1 MVRTNT
7 DIRGTIQVFRQ
18 KITRDQMLLKK
29 LFSKII
35 VCALGVILVLP
46 GASAATNIPSASGDI
61 GDHGAWTTPHNL
73 ESFTTDLS
81 QDIDFFQSD
90 FQNQLV
96 ENYVPVEA
104 KIGLAFINAMTYLGR
119 ILDSSL
125 VRFAT
130 IFIAIAFMFWMGFEA
145 YQMIIGAAEVRK
157 TIEGIVKKG
166 FTIAIWVFVI
176 EYGPAETFMLVAGPI
191 ITVGTYMSDL
201 ILNAVAQTA
210 GATLPDTCAAIRD
223 YAVAHISPDA
233 IIDANAAAD
242 IMCVPTRLSG
252 FFYTAVAAG
261 WKWML
266 AGIGH
271 SMFTFII
278 GVAFIIIFLI
288 NIWKFALMAL
298 GVIAD
303 LFLAI
308 FMLPF
313 TAIAET
319 VGKTSYTGIAGTIFN
334 GLLGLFK
341 TESLSAQI
349 TRFINAAIYFVSLSI
364 VVALCAAILS
374 GVVDTN
380 LAAQVPTIDNEGFM
394 ITLLIG
400 CLVAYLADKALKI
413 AKDLGGSI
421 DDSLGQQFG
430 KDITKLAQNIRDQ
443 SKKYWKLYKDSKK
456 S

>member
-1 MVRTNT
+1 M
-7 DIRGTIQVFRQ
+7 IYA
-18 KITRDQMLLKK
+18 MLLKK
-29 LFSKII
+29 IFSKIMI
-35 VCALGVILVLP
+35 CALGALLLMP
-46 GASAATNIPSASGDI
+46 GAMAAGNVPGATGDI
-61 GDHGAWTTPHNL
+61 GDYGVWATDHNK
-73 ESFTTDLS
+73 EAFTSELTK
-81 QDIDFFQSD
+81 DINFFQSE

-96 ENYVPVEA
+96 ADYVPVEA
-104 KIGLAFINAMTYLGR
+104 KIGLAFMNAMTLIGR

-130 IFIAIAFMFWMGFEA
+130 IFIAVAFLFWMGFEA
-145 YQMIIGAAEVRK
+145 YQMIIGAAEVK
-157 TIEGIVKKG
+157 KSIEGIVKKG

-176 EYGPAETFMLVAGPI
+176 QYGAAQTFMLVAGPI

-201 ILNAVAQTA
+201 ILNAVTTTA
-210 GATLPDTCAAIRD
+210 GASLPDTCGAIRD
-223 YAVAHISPDA
+223 YAATHMATDT
-233 IIDANAAAD
+233 IIDAGAAAD

-271 SMFTFII
+271 SMFTFLI
-278 GVAFIIIFLI
+278 GVVFIVIFLI

-319 VGKTSYTGIAGTIFN
+319 VGKTSYKGIAGTIFN
-334 GLLGLFK
+334 GFLGLFK
-341 TESLSAQI
+341 TESLTAQI
-349 TRFINAAIYFVSLSI
+349 NRFINAAIYFVSLSI
-364 VVALCAAILS
+364 VVAVCAAILS

-380 LAAQVPTIDNEGFM
+380 LAASVPSIDNDGFM
-394 ITLLIG
+394 ITLIIG
-400 CLVAYLADKALKI
+400 CLVAYLADKALQL
-413 AKDLGGSI
+413 AKDLGGSV

-430 KDITKLAQNIRDQ
+430 KDITKLAKNVQAQ
-443 SKKYWKLYKDSKK
+443 AKKYWKIYKDSKK
-456 S
+456 SS

>member
-1 MVRTNT
+1 
-7 DIRGTIQVFRQ
+7 
-18 KITRDQMLLKK
+18 
-29 LFSKII
+29 
-35 VCALGVILVLP
+35 
-46 GASAATNIPSASGDI
+46 
-61 GDHGAWTTPHNL
+61 
-73 ESFTTDLS
+73 
-81 QDIDFFQSD
+81 
-90 FQNQLV
+90 
-96 ENYVPVEA
+96 
-104 KIGLAFINAMTYLGR
+104 
-119 ILDSSL
+119 
-125 VRFAT
+125 
-130 IFIAIAFMFWMGFEA
+130 
-145 YQMIIGAAEVRK
+145 
-157 TIEGIVKKG
+157 
-166 FTIAIWVFVI
+166 
-176 EYGPAETFMLVAGPI
+176 
-191 ITVGTYMSDL
+191 MSDL

-223 YAVAHISPDA
+223 YAAAHISPDA

-341 TESLSAQI
+341 TENLSAQI

-400 CLVAYLADKALKI
+400 CLVAYLADKAMKI

-430 KDITKLAQNIRDQ
+430 KDITKLAKNIRDQ

>member
-1 MVRTNT
+1 
-7 DIRGTIQVFRQ
+7 
-18 KITRDQMLLKK
+18 
-29 LFSKII
+29 
-35 VCALGVILVLP
+35 
-46 GASAATNIPSASGDI
+46 
-61 GDHGAWTTPHNL
+61 
-73 ESFTTDLS
+73 
-81 QDIDFFQSD
+81 
-90 FQNQLV
+90 
-96 ENYVPVEA
+96 
-104 KIGLAFINAMTYLGR
+104 
-119 ILDSSL
+119 
-125 VRFAT
+125 
-130 IFIAIAFMFWMGFEA
+130 
-145 YQMIIGAAEVRK
+145 
-157 TIEGIVKKG
+157 
-166 FTIAIWVFVI
+166 
-176 EYGPAETFMLVAGPI
+176 
-191 ITVGTYMSDL
+191 
-201 ILNAVAQTA
+201 
-210 GATLPDTCAAIRD
+210 
-223 YAVAHISPDA
+223 
-233 IIDANAAAD
+233 
-242 IMCVPTRLSG
+242 
-252 FFYTAVAAG
+252 
-261 WKWML
+261 ML

-278 GVAFIIIFLI
+278 GVVFIIIFLI